1 MSSFTQL
8 PADYQLFFVAG
19 DYVAIPITIKSGGVA
34 KDLTGYT
41 FDAHVKKSPSNVAFT
56 VEVKNQTLYPGQL
69 ILSLSMAQTATLVG
83 RYSWELDWLDISLN
97 RRTLIASSVM
107 VTPNG

>member
-1 MSSFTQL
+1 MSSFSQL

-19 DYVAIPITIKSGGVA
+19 DYVAIPITIKFGGVA

-41 FDAHVKKSPSNVAFT
+41 FDAHIKSAPSNIPFT
-56 VEVKNQTLYPGQL
+56 IEVKNQTLYPGQI
-69 ILSLSMAQTATLVG
+69 ILSLSMVQTAALVG
-83 RYSWELDWLDISLN
+83 KYSWELDWLDVSLN
-97 RRTLIASSVM
+97 RRTLIASNVM